1 MKLKKAFIISIMFL
15 LMLNS
20 YVFFTAHAQS
30 TILYVGGTGSGNY
43 SSITS
48 AIMNANKNDIIKIYE
63 GIYEENINV
72 NKAVTIESVQN
83 NHVTLKGTGIT
94 NVITIRTED
103 VRIHNITI
111 MKSGKQVLSGD

>member
-1 MKLKKAFIISIMFL
+1 MKLKKAFIISIRFL